1 MLLQFLQEENVYYG
15 TYTGQVDIDAVE
27 KKLRDTYPFLTWVS
41 LRVQGTRLYVSVREN
56 DQLLLQEETEQ
67 RPCDLIATMD
77 GEVESI
83 VTRAGNP
90 LVKAGD
96 TVKKGDCL
104 VQGEIPVY
112 NDDETLKETMYVH
125 ADADICIRA
134 SIFYKRNLPLHMKRR
149 SIRGSRRKSGMRG
162 FIQRVF
168 RLGCFLRMKNM
179 IS

>member
-77 GEVESI
+77 G
-83 VTRAGNP
+83 AGIDCD
-90 LVKAGD
+90 KGGD
-96 TVKKGDCL
+96 STCQSRRHGQK
-104 VQGEIPVY
+104 
-112 NDDETLKETMYVH
+112 KETVWYREKYLFIMT
-125 ADADICIRA
+125 
-134 SIFYKRNLPLHMKRR
+134 MKR
-149 SIRGSRRKSGMRG
+149 
-162 FIQRVF
+162 
-168 RLGCFLRMKNM
+168 
-179 IS
+179 